1 MIRIF
6 RLAAACIVLSLLQTV
21 PAYAA
26 AKGDVTLHFFWGEGC
41 SHCARAKPFV
51 ADLAK
56 RYPRLQVHDYEVF
69 HNQGNLDLLLRMA
82 EERGGK
88 ATGVPTFIVG
98 ERMFSGFSPETAREL
113 KEWVELSIIREGGSG
128 ATSPSGPAGILT
140 IPFIGRVDT
149 NALSLPFFTIV
160 VAALDSFNP
169 CAFFVLFFL
178 LSLLIHAHS
187 RSRIMLIGGIFVF
200 FSGLVY
206 FLFMAAWLNLF
217 MLVGHL
223 TAITVG
229 AGILAIVVAAIN
241 IKDFFFFEQG
251 VSLVMPEQAK
261 PRLFERMRD
270 IMRAGSLSAMIGS
283 TIVLSAAAN
292 SYELLC
298 TAGFPMVFTRVLTL
312 HQLPTTTYYLYL
324 VFYNLVYVVPLAIIV
339 AIFTV
344 TLGSRKLS
352 EWQGRLLKLV
362 SGSMMLCLGSVLLA
376 RPELLNNAL
385 LSFVILAVALLGAL
399 LTVAVAR
406 RINPARFSGSSRP

>member
-6 RLAAACIVLSLLQTV
+6 RLAAACIVLFLLQTV
-21 PAYAA
+21 PANAV
-26 AKGDVTLHFFWGEGC
+26 KGDVTLHYFWGEGC

-69 HNQGNLDLLLRMA
+69 HNQENLDLLLRMA

-98 ERMFSGFSPETAREL
+98 ERMFSGFSPETAGEL

-128 ATSPSGPAGILT
+128 AASLSGPADILT

-149 NALSLPFFTIV
+149 TSLSLPFFTIV
-160 VAALDSFNP
+160 IAALDSFNP
-169 CAFFVLFFL
+169 CAFFVLLFL

-200 FSGLVY
+200 FSGFVY

-223 TAITVG
+223 PAITIA

-251 VSLVMPEQAK
+251 VSLVIPKRAK
-261 PRLFERMRD
+261 PRLFEQMRE
-270 IMRAGSLSAMIGS
+270 IMRAGRLPAMIGS

-312 HQLPTTTYYLYL
+312 HQLPTTAYYLYL

-362 SGSMMLCLGSVLLA
+362 SGSMMLCLGGVLLV
-376 RPELLNNAL
+376 RPALLSNAL
-385 LSFVILAVALLGAL
+385 LSFVILAVALLGAW
-399 LTVAVAR
+399 LTVAVSR
-406 RINPARFSGSSRP
+406 RLNPERFSDSSRS

>member
-6 RLAAACIVLSLLQTV
+6 RLAAFIVFSLLQTV
-21 PAYAA
+21 LADAV
-26 AKGDVTLHFFWGEGC
+26 KGDVTLHFFWGEGC

-69 HNQGNLDLLLRMA
+69 HNQGNLDLLQRMA
-82 EERGGK
+82 EERGEK

-98 ERMFSGFSPETAREL
+98 KRMFSGFSPEIAREL
-113 KEWVELSIIREGGSG
+113 KEWVELSIIRGGSG
-128 ATSPSGPAGILT
+128 ATSPAGSADILT
-140 IPFIGRVDT
+140 IPLIGRVDT
-149 NALSLPFFTIV
+149 NSLSLPFFTIV
-160 VAALDSFNP
+160 VAVLDSFNP

-200 FSGLVY
+200 FSGFVY

-223 TAITVG
+223 PVITIA

-251 VSLVMPEQAK
+251 VSLVIPKKAK
-261 PRLFERMRD
+261 PRLFERMRE
-270 IMRAGSLSAMIGS
+270 IVRAGHLPAMIGS

-312 HQLPTTTYYLYL
+312 HQLPTTAYYLYL

-362 SGSMMLCLGSVLLA
+362 SGSMMLCLGGVLLV
-376 RPELLNNAL
+376 RPTLLNNVL
-385 LSFVILAVALLGAL
+385 LSFAILAVALLGAW
-399 LTVAVAR
+399 LTVAVSR
-406 RINPARFSGSSRP
+406 RLSPERFSGSSRS